1 MSAHFFVCDYV
12 IGEILIVMFY
22 CFIEN
27 VFSIIIQQMLK
38 SFENELFWIIVI
50 HGIFMN
56 CQVFI
61 DDLRGRHEI

>member
-1 MSAHFFVCDYV
+1 MCAHFFVCDYV
-12 IGEILIVMFY
+12 IGEILIVMFC

-27 VFSIIIQQMLK
+27 VFNIIIHQMLK
-38 SFENELFWIIVI
+38 SFENELFWIVVI

-61 DDLRGRHEI
+61 DLT